1 MVFGDRFK
9 MRKSHRQ
16 PRSDEDF
23 ELLCLKLLRLYWKCP
38 ELELYASR
46 GQAQHGVDIV
56 DLSGQDYPR
65 AAQCKL
71 HEEGKVT
78 TPTEISNEVEKA
90 KEFKPPLSRFV
101 ILTTGK
107 VRKEVHDYILRVNQE
122 HRSKNLFIVQV
133 FGWNRIEELLDEY
146 TDIQEWYEGS
156 TPSFAIGKIV
166 HKIDKLSGMIG
177 QYIDSTPSEDSNDRF
192 HSEIDLAKNHIE
204 NREFQIAKQ
213 LLQQIK
219 VRNWDQLTNRQK
231 FRVLTNLA
239 TVELSVDN
247 PNDAAELYFQA
258 KSQQPTDEIARTN
271 EAVGYL
277 IIGQREKAFELL
289 NVLIVDFP
297 RSVHVLA
304 AFVQCAPESMT
315 LSLLEETLPEDL
327 LDQEKVAMAMTLRA
341 LNIDDWQNAERYA
354 RFATDSESP
363 SLESLIL
370 LGQVVIQSEY
380 NTGYERYGTEDSIY
394 KPDRLREAEYV
405 SNQALERTEINNS
418 DSEKAEA
425 LLIRGQ
431 ARFFLDRKDEAFMD
445 LEEAL
450 RIEPQNARVIEVYAD
465 SLIVEGKSEDAIG
478 YLRRVPSETLSV
490 NSRLCLGIL
499 LLQHGNTEDCKTAEK
514 ILLDMVRSEER
525 LPADFREHVIE
536 VGLQAFA
543 GRNDFDTGR
552 KLLDEASDEA
562 LTEVGFKTLKA
573 KLLVLEGQQDEALHL
588 ADQALSVI
596 NDASTVYETRRLARV
611 LFGLGRYTDALPL
624 WQRICNTSVLS
635 DDTKHLLDCAS
646 RLDRHDIMLET
657 LKNLRVAGASDR
669 KLLNNELSLLQMYDT
684 DYAIEILNDE
694 ISERPDDVELKLRRS
709 VLGLALDRSDLVEG
723 NPSAV
728 PEPHQVDP
736 EMALDAVRVLR
747 ETGHEHYAV
756 QYAYQVI
763 RLNMSDPNAHST
775 YIFALSPFG
784 NTPVLEDP
792 ERVETGAAV
801 CYVEQGKSES
811 YWIIV
816 EDQTD
821 DTSQFTERELSPDH
835 SICKAMMG
843 KKVGDTFVLAS
854 GGIQDRIG
862 EIKSIRNKYIYRYQ
876 ECTDQWQVRFP
887 EHPFL
892 QMVSIPE
899 KTVESG
905 ESEPDISVI
914 LKSIDERHEHVEKL
928 NEIYSTRD
936 MPLHMYGKQFGTNAF
951 EALIGLAQFA
961 DVSVKCCVGSVE
973 ERDEASR
980 ALRSSSTV
988 VIDSSAI
995 SSLYILDR
1003 LDILECGLA
1012 DFVVSLGTVNEL
1024 RMMIT
1029 NKSLFHNK
1037 ESGFMGKTV
1046 SGYAFTKSTE
1056 EQYESQIKSLRHL
1069 VKVLETNCKIE
1080 SCNALATLEPCR
1092 RETIVKIVGQY
1103 GAEAILLSAS
1113 PGAVLWTD
1121 DQAQA
1126 MVAKGEHGV
1135 SRVWT
1140 QLMIETCVDSG
1151 LVETGVYLD
1160 ASAKLFGYGFYFT
1173 SINAEVI
1180 RQAGMGSNWRTDT
1193 WPLSKVLSVFAE
1205 ESVELDQ
1212 LLHLAAGFLKLLF
1225 LETLLD
1231 TTRQSITVE
1240 ILDNIAK
1247 QEGGLQGIASLK
1259 NALPGYFGINY
1270 VGLEKANDVIETWQK
1285 GKG

>member
-1 MVFGDRFK
+1 
-9 MRKSHRQ
+9 MRQ
-16 PRSDEDF
+16 EV
-23 ELLCLKLLRLYWKCP
+23 RLSTEWI
-38 ELELYASR
+38 LWISV
-46 GQAQHGVDIV
+46 GQKN
-56 DLSGQDYPR
+56 PR

-90 KEFKPPLSRFV
+90 KGFKPPLGRFV

-107 VRKEVHDYILRVNQE
+107 VRKEVHDYILMVNQE

-133 FGWNRIEELLDEY
+133 FGWNRIEELLDEFK
-146 TDIQEWYEGS
+146 DVREWYDGGIP
-156 TPSFAIGKIV
+156 TVRKIERQ
-166 HKIDKLSGMIG
+166 IDRLSGMIG
-177 QYIDSTPSEDSNDRF
+177 QDLVTTPSGDSEERF
-192 HSEIDLAKNHIE
+192 HAEIDVAKNHIE
-204 NREFQIAKQ
+204 NREFRIAKS

-219 VRNWDQLTNRQK
+219 VRNWDQLNKRQK

-239 TVELSVDN
+239 VVELSEDN
-247 PNDAAELYFQA
+247 PKGAAELYFKA
-258 KSQQPTDEIARTN
+258 KTQQPTDELARTN
-271 EAVGYL
+271 EAIGYL
-277 IIGQREKAFELL
+277 ILGQREKAYELL
-289 NVLIVDFP
+289 DVLLRELP

-304 AFVQCAPESMT
+304 AFVQSAPDSFT
-315 LSLLEETLPEDL
+315 LSSLESTIPADL
-327 LDQEKVAMAMTLRA
+327 LGQEKLTLAMTHRA
-341 LNIDDWQNAERYA
+341 IDLDDWQNAERFA
-354 RFATDSESP
+354 RIATGGKNP
-363 SLESLIL
+363 SVSSWIL
-370 LGQVVIQSEY
+370 LGHVIIQSEY
-380 NTGYERYGTEDSIY
+380 NLGHHRYGVVDSIY
-394 KPDRLREAEYV
+394 NTARLREAEYA
-405 SNQALERTEINNS
+405 SNQALDHADISHSNSER
-418 DSEKAEA
+418 AAA

-431 ARFFLDRKDEAFMD
+431 ARFFLDSKVEAFLD

-450 RIEPQNARVIEVYAD
+450 RIDPQNPRLIEAYVDLLVA
-465 SLIVEGKSEDAIG
+465 EGKKEEAII
-478 YLRRVPSETLSV
+478 YLRRVSPAGLSV
-490 NSRLCLGIL
+490 HGRLYFGMLLLEFGDNEERNTAEGIL
-499 LLQHGNTEDCKTAEK
+499 IDIIK
-514 ILLDMVRSEER
+514 SEESI
-525 LPADFREHVIE
+525 PDDFREHVIE

-543 GRNDFDTGR
+543 NHSDFDTGR
-552 KLLDEASDEA
+552 KLLDEALGEGVS
-562 LTEVGFKTLKA
+562 EVGFKTLKA
-573 KLLVLEGQQDEALHL
+573 KLCALEGKQDEALHH
-588 ADQALSVI
+588 ADQALSVV
-596 NDASTVYETRRLARV
+596 NDSSTVYEIRRLARV
-611 LFGLGRYTDALPL
+611 LTGLGRYADALPL
-624 WQRICNTSVLS
+624 WQRIYYPGVLS
-635 DDTKHLLDCAS
+635 DDTKHMLECAS
-646 RLDRHDIMLET
+646 RLDKHDIMRET
-657 LKNLRVAGASDR
+657 FRNLRDAGASDR
-669 KLLNNELSLLQMYDT
+669 TLLDTELSLLQIYDT
-684 DYAIEILNDE
+684 DAAIVVLNEE

-709 VLGLALDRSDLVEG
+709 VLGLALDRSDLVDG

-728 PEPHQVDP
+728 PEPHKVDP

-784 NTPVLEDP
+784 NTPVFEDP
-792 ERVETGAAV
+792 ERVETGTAV

-816 EDQTD
+816 EDQPD
-821 DTSQFTERELSPDH
+821 DASQFTERELLPEH
-835 SICKAMMG
+835 SICKAMIG

-914 LKSIDERHEHVEKL
+914 LQSIDERHEHVEKL
-928 NEIYSTRD
+928 KEIYSTRD
-936 MPLHMYGKQFGTNAF
+936 MPLHMYGKQFGSNAF
-951 EALIGLAQFA
+951 EALIGLVQFE

-973 ERDEASR
+973 ERDQASR

-988 VIDSSAI
+988 VIDLSAI

-1003 LDILECGLA
+1003 LDILECGII
-1012 DFVVSLGTVNEL
+1012 DFVVSRGTVNEL

-1029 NKSLFHNK
+1029 NKSLFHNN

-1046 SGYAFTKSTE
+1046 TGYTFTKSTE
-1056 EQYESQIKSLRHL
+1056 EQHESQIKSLRHL

-1080 SCNALATLEPCR
+1080 SCNALAALEPSR

-1103 GAEAILLSAS
+1103 GAEAILLSTS

-1151 LVETGVYLD
+1151 LVETGLYLD

-1180 RQAGMGSNWRTDT
+1180 RQAGMGSNWRIDT
-1193 WPLSKVLSVFAE
+1193 WPLSKVLSVFTE
-1205 ESVELDQ
+1205 ESVKLEQ
-1212 LLHLAAGFLKLLF
+1212 LLHLAAEFLKLLF

-1231 TTRQSITVE
+1231 TTRQSITVK

-1247 QEGGLQGIASLK
+1247 QEGGLQGISSLK
-1259 NALPGYFGINY
+1259 NALPGYFEINY
-1270 VGLEKANDVIETWQK
+1270 VGLEKANEVIETWQK